1 MLTRTEVADL
11 CQVPTDTLRKWDEL
25 GIGPERVR
33 LGRLV
38 RYRESAVAQWW
49 EARRVDSPATP
60 VSRRRQ
66 R

>member
-33 LGRLV
+33 LGRLGPV
-38 RYRESAVAQWW
+38 LWIRH
-49 EARRVDSPATP
+49 RVFEPDSD
-60 VSRRRQ
+60 
-66 R
+66 